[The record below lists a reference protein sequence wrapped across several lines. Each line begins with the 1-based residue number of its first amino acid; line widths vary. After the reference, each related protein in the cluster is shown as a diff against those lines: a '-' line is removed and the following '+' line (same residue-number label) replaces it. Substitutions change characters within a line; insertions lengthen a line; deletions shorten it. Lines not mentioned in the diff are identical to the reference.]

1 LNDARRIV
9 DNQNYAGAGI
19 DLVDEALE
27 KALGKLSGHYTIDEN
42 GNYVVDPDLTIAQVS
57 PAVMNLY
64 RVVNDALIR
73 IDALAKQQ

>member
-1 LNDARRIV
+1 LNANLI
-9 DNQNYAGAGI
+9 
-19 DLVDEALE
+19 
-27 KALGKLSGHYTIDEN
+27 KFSGHYTIDEN